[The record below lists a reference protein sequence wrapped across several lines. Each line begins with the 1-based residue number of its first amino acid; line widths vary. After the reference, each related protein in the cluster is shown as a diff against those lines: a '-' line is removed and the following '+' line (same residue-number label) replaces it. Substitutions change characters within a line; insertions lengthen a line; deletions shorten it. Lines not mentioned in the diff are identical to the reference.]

1 MIDLQ
6 HQLFSVTQQKPKQSN
21 TQKIRKTVTQR
32 RKKKEKRKA
41 NVNRKIEKET
51 RRKRV
56 YAKGKSNVEDES

>member
-56 YAKGKSNVEDES
+56 YAKGKSNV

>member
-41 NVNRKIEKET
+41 NVNRKIEKKT